1 MGRNK
6 CLNRLRK
13 SGVLTENI
21 IDIGCGFQIFV
32 PTADVPT
39 YNRGMGT
46 KSGFAQKYA
55 GHGDCEMMRKKQLK
69 IKIQKN
75 VAQELTARRF
85 YDKVIK
91 QLESL

>member
-6 CLNRLRK
+6 ILNRLRK

-32 PTADVPT
+32 PTDDIPT
-39 YNRGMGT
+39 YNRGMGRRSSESKT
-46 KSGFAQKYA
+46 YA
-55 GHGDCEMMRKKQLK
+55 GHNDCELMRKKQLK
-69 IKIQKN
+69 MKIQKN